1 MRREMG
7 NEDEEKSN
15 RGIRDKRGKRER
27 IREERHD

>member
-15 RGIRDKRGKRER
+15 RGIRDKRGMRKK